1 MNRNDI
7 FETIS
12 LIDDELIAE
21 ASDSV
26 KRVRRIKIRKII
38 VIAATIIMLLG
49 VTVWAANIILGGR
62 GGHSS
67 NIPSY

>member
-26 KRVRRIKIRKII
+26 KRVRHIKIRKII
-38 VIAATIIMLLG
+38 VMAAAIIML
-49 VTVWAANIILGGR
+49 
-62 GGHSS
+62 
-67 NIPSY
+67 